1 LSSCKKIKRGYF
13 WLIVGYVEFVVGLRM
28 ITGGA
33 DLWGLLAVV
42 DVSAVQAVPF
52 NFLIPLED
60 GAVLDVLK

>member
-1 LSSCKKIKRGYF
+1 
-13 WLIVGYVEFVVGLRM
+13 VEFVVGLRV

-52 NFLIPLED
+52 NFLIPLEHR
-60 GAVLDVLK
+60 AALDVLK